1 MGKGT
6 KDIACFPKGSK
17 KLKKRKVEDYKINC
31 PIVKYDPQT
40 VRNSLAKVFTIS
52 INITF
57 KCFYQ
62 RIGDHCCK
70 MKIIH
75 HLATLSE
82 I

>member
-57 KCFYQ
+57 KCFTTLHL
-62 RIGDHCCK
+62 IK
-70 MKIIH
+70 ESVIIVVR
-75 HLATLSE
+75 
-82 I
+82 